1 MDGACQSRQKED
13 QLEDQLLQLT
23 MSSQT
28 PRLVLTKDLLDSQL
42 TMETIAIQHPMHSE
56 VAPNSLTPMP
66 VKDNGGKLVST
77 ETTGLI
83 ESESLT
89 EETAVVGAM
98 RWSEEMAVMLAPCHA
113 RPALRCC
120 RRARRNHRVPRRACA
135 RAPGFP
141 SRGANVAVEE
151 NAAMKRRL
159 GVAMRKK

>member
-1 MDGACQSRQKED
+1 MDGACQSRQREEK
-13 QLEDQLLQLT
+13 LEDQLLQLT

-83 ESESLT
+83 ESESSI
-89 EETAVVGAM
+89 EETAVVVDFQELKC
-98 RWSEEMAVMLAPCHA
+98 SLESNSVDLFQEEPETDNGTL
-113 RPALRCC
+113 
-120 RRARRNHRVPRRACA
+120 
-135 RAPGFP
+135 
-141 SRGANVAVEE
+141 
-151 NAAMKRRL
+151 
-159 GVAMRKK
+159 